1 MKKTSILML
10 LLLILVGCVP
20 KKVIDDINIQAGA
33 AYDQLDENKFIG
45 AILVQ
50 DYLPDK
56 SIENK
61 VFTSEGHMRREVL
74 MNVQKKSPREIATG
88 GLVITI
94 FGDRLADSGIVDF
107 IDAYQRDPTIG
118 ARNFLATSSG
128 SAIEIL
134 KGNYGPQG
142 VSKYLQS
149 LVQHNIKFRDVP
161 DTNLHIFLRDY
172 YMKGKDPYLPEIKAI
187 SPEEVEISGISLFK
201 KDKEIDV
208 LHKDKMFYFKL
219 LTDQHTQGTFRVQ
232 LKKGED
238 SAVRSI
244 KSKRKY
250 TISKNDRSHINV
262 HIKIKG
268 EIREYTGEKI
278 TNKVVKTIANKL
290 EKDIEKECMKLIHQ
304 FREKGIDPLGLG
316 NLHLRKIRNYDFSN
330 WEKDY
335 KNLTFTIKADVII
348 LETGVIR

>member
-1 MKKTSILML
+1 ML
-10 LLLILVGCVP
+10 SLLILAGCVQQ
-20 KKVIDDINIQAGA
+20 KVIDDINIQAGA
-33 AYDQLDENKFIG
+33 AYDQLAEQKFIG

-61 VFTSEGHMRREVL
+61 VFISEGHMRREVL

-94 FGDRLADSGIVDF
+94 FGDQLADSGIVDF
-107 IDAYQRDPTIG
+107 IDAYQRDATIG
-118 ARNFLATSSG
+118 ARNYLATSSG
-128 SAIEIL
+128 SAIKII

-149 LVQHNIKFRDVP
+149 LIEHNIKFRDVP

-172 YMKGKDPYLPEIKAI
+172 YMKGKDPYLPELKAI
-187 SPEEVEISGISLFK
+187 SPEEVEVSGISLFK
-201 KDKEIDV
+201 GDKEIDV
-208 LHKDKMFYFKL
+208 LHKESMFYFKL
-219 LTDQHTQGTFRVQ
+219 LTDQHVQGTFRVK
-232 LKKGED
+232 LKKDID

-244 KSKRKY
+244 KSKHKY
-250 TISKNDRSHINV
+250 TISKNDRSHVTV
-262 HIKIKG
+262 HIKVKG

-278 TNKVVKTIANKL
+278 TNKVVKKVANKL
-290 EKDIEKECMKLIHQ
+290 EKDIEKECMKLINRFQ
-304 FREKGIDPLGLG
+304 EQGVDPLGLG
-316 NLHLRKIRNYDFSN
+316 NLHLRRIRNYDFSN
-330 WEKDY
+330 WEEDY
-335 KNLTFTIKADVII
+335 KNLSFTVKADVTI